1 MNKKKIELQVLNISN
16 SQAQAG
22 AYALVLGEVG
32 GKRQLPIIIGATEAQ
47 AMVIEMKGIVPPR
60 PLTHNLFASVLEVLG
75 VKLMRILIYKVD
87 NGVFYSYLYMKAE
100 ETILRIDAR
109 TSDAVAL
116 ALRMNA
122 PIFVYEEILE
132 TECLKTGEST
142 TDPMGGSEP
151 DKDELLQEDTIGIL
165 KTALQKAIEEED
177 YERAAQIRDQIN
189 QLKTICNMHVF
200 YTPDIQTHAELP
212 EEEAAHAVRV
222 LRLQAG
228 DEVMLT
234 DGKGCFYRAEISTA
248 TNKRCLVNILETLPQ
263 APLWKGHL
271 HIAMAPTKNMDRT
284 EWFAEKATEIGFD
297 ELTFLNCR
305 FSERKVIKTERISK
319 ILVSAIKQS
328 LKARLPQLN
337 EMTDFNKFIT
347 QPFPGQKFI
356 AHCYEGEK
364 QLLKDIVHPGEDA
377 LVLIGPEGD
386 FSEEEVRKATE
397 NGFIPISLG
406 KSRLRTETAAL
417 VACHILNL
425 QNQ

>member
-32 GKRQLPIIIGATEAQ
+32 GKRQLPIIIGATEAQAMVIEMKGIVPPRPLTHNLFASVLEVLGVKLMRILIYKVDNGVFYSYLYMKAEETILRIDARTSDAATEAQ

-189 QLKTICNMHVF
+189 QLKN
-200 YTPDIQTHAELP
+200 
-212 EEEAAHAVRV
+212 
-222 LRLQAG
+222 
-228 DEVMLT
+228 
-234 DGKGCFYRAEISTA
+234 
-248 TNKRCLVNILETLPQ
+248 
-263 APLWKGHL
+263 
-271 HIAMAPTKNMDRT
+271 
-284 EWFAEKATEIGFD
+284 
-297 ELTFLNCR
+297 
-305 FSERKVIKTERISK
+305 
-319 ILVSAIKQS
+319 
-328 LKARLPQLN
+328 
-337 EMTDFNKFIT
+337 
-347 QPFPGQKFI
+347 
-356 AHCYEGEK
+356 
-364 QLLKDIVHPGEDA
+364 
-377 LVLIGPEGD
+377 
-386 FSEEEVRKATE
+386 
-397 NGFIPISLG
+397 
-406 KSRLRTETAAL
+406 
-417 VACHILNL
+417 NL
-425 QNQ
+425 

>member
-132 TECLKTGEST
+132 TGEST

-189 QLKTICNMHVF
+189 QLKN
-200 YTPDIQTHAELP
+200 
-212 EEEAAHAVRV
+212 
-222 LRLQAG
+222 
-228 DEVMLT
+228 
-234 DGKGCFYRAEISTA
+234 
-248 TNKRCLVNILETLPQ
+248 
-263 APLWKGHL
+263 
-271 HIAMAPTKNMDRT
+271 
-284 EWFAEKATEIGFD
+284 
-297 ELTFLNCR
+297 
-305 FSERKVIKTERISK
+305 
-319 ILVSAIKQS
+319 
-328 LKARLPQLN
+328 
-337 EMTDFNKFIT
+337 
-347 QPFPGQKFI
+347 
-356 AHCYEGEK
+356 
-364 QLLKDIVHPGEDA
+364 
-377 LVLIGPEGD
+377 
-386 FSEEEVRKATE
+386 
-397 NGFIPISLG
+397 
-406 KSRLRTETAAL
+406 
-417 VACHILNL
+417 NL
-425 QNQ
+425 